1 MRPLWLYTVFHL
13 NLAYSSIEEEER
25 PEVIARCYWPLLRLA
40 RKHPLALGIEAPA
53 TTLEVAATLDPA
65 WIAEL
70 KDLVQSGAC
79 ELVGSGL
86 SQIIGPLVP
95 AEVNAA
101 NLRLGQDT
109 YERLLGHRPT
119 VALVNEQAYA
129 SGLVPLYLAAGFR
142 ALVMEWDNPAHE
154 HPEWTR
160 EWRYLPQYALAPD
173 GARIA
178 LLWNKSIAFQKL
190 QRYAHGELELAEYL
204 AYLEA
209 HLSDAPRAFP
219 LYGNDVEIFDFRPG
233 RYETE
238 AALHEPEWERL
249 DELFAKLAADARYR
263 FVRPSRVLELLGEPG
278 AGGALALESPAQPV
292 PVKKQG
298 KYNLTRWAVTG
309 RDDIGINTAC
319 YRLFEALAARADGC
333 DGDWRELCY
342 LWSSDFR
349 THITQKR
356 WAAYR
361 ARLAAALDRLPPRAR
376 PSPLHSETA
385 PSPDRSR
392 STGREEIRTRREGRY
407 LVLEAPQVLLRLNC
421 RRGLAIDALR
431 FGDQGEPALV
441 GTLPH
446 GYYDDI
452 ALGADYYTGHL
463 VLEAPGRAKITD
475 LSPCEPRIELDEDGV
490 VVRGTVPTPL
500 GPVHKLLRLHA
511 REPRLDLEYELSWS
525 ELPHGSLRLGH
536 LTLLPQ
542 AYRRGGLFYRTRN
555 GGPLDETFPLAGC
568 LVEHGAHATFLV
580 SASQGLGMTS
590 GRADL
595 GDGRRGIRVEV
606 DKQAAAA
613 IGLVTY
619 REIAGSFFCRLA
631 LSVREM
637 DETCRPH
644 AGPPAP
650 FRVKLCLRPLQGAE
664 ATSG

>member
-1 MRPLWLYTVFHL
+1 VRPLWLYTVFHL
-13 NLAYSSIEEEER
+13 NLAYSSIEEEQR
-25 PEVIARCYWPLLRLA
+25 AEVLARCYWPLLRLA
-40 RKHPLALGIEAPA
+40 RKHRLALGIEAPA
-53 TTLEVAATLDPA
+53 ATLEAAAALDPG

-86 SQIIGPLVP
+86 AQIIGPLVP
-95 AEVNAA
+95 AAVNAA
-101 NLRLGQDT
+101 NLRLGQAA
-109 YERLLGHRPT
+109 YERLLGQRPT

-154 HPEWTR
+154 HPEWKR
-160 EWRYLPQYALAPD
+160 EWRYLPQYALGPD
-173 GARIA
+173 GSRIA

-190 QRYAHGELELAEYL
+190 QRYAHGELERAEYL

-233 RYETE
+233 RYQTE
-238 AALHEPEWERL
+238 AAIHEPEWERL
-249 DELFAKLAADARYR
+249 DELFAQLAADARYR
-263 FVRPSRVLELLGEPG
+263 FVRPSQVLELLGTPG
-278 AGGALALESPAQPV
+278 AGGELALESPAQPV

-319 YRLFEALAARADGC
+319 YRLFEALEAREGEC
-333 DGDWRELCY
+333 DDDWRELCY

-356 WAAYR
+356 WTAYR
-361 ARLAAALDRLPPRAR
+361 ERLSAALERLRPTAR
-376 PSPLHSETA
+376 PSPRVPG
-385 PSPDRSR
+385 PSPSASAHR
-392 STGREEIRTRREGRY
+392 STGRELVQTRREGRY
-407 LVLEAPQVLLRLNC
+407 LVLEGPQVLLRLNC

-431 FGDQGEPALV
+431 FGGEGEPALV

-463 VLEAPGRAKITD
+463 VLEAPGRPKITD
-475 LSPCEPRIELDEDGV
+475 LEAAEPQIEVEEDGV

-500 GPVHKLLRLHA
+500 GPVRKLLRLSP

-536 LTLLPQ
+536 LTLLPE
-542 AYRRGGLFYRTRN
+542 AFHRAGLFYRTRN
-555 GGPLDETFPLAGC
+555 GGPLDETFPLAGR

-590 GRADL
+590 GRVDL
-595 GDGRRGIRVEV
+595 GDGRRGVRVEV

-613 IGLVTY
+613 IGLITY

-644 AGPPAP
+644 AGPPSP
-650 FRVKLCLRPLQGAE
+650 FCVKLCLKPLRAGDANP
-664 ATSG
+664 